1 MSGQRARKG
10 ERVHRGRQVSEAVFA
25 RLWHDSSRTLTEI
38 AAELDISAQAMLAR
52 ARARGLAPR
61 KARKP
66 NRKIDQDI
74 LRQMYLDGVSL
85 KAMADHFQVCPQ
97 RIGKTVAALGL
108 RRPHTSRWH
117 ALSIEEWQ
125 ALQLRRHMEEDAAR
139 CHAAMIE
146 AGILYRGAA

>member
-1 MSGQRARKG
+1 
-10 ERVHRGRQVSEAVFA
+10 
-25 RLWHDSSRTLTEI
+25 
-38 AAELDISAQAMLAR
+38 MLAR

-66 NRKIDQDI
+66 NRKIDQDL

-85 KAMADHFQVCPQ
+85 QAMAGYFRVCPQ
-97 RIGKTVAALGL
+97 RVSKTVAVMGL

-117 ALSIEEWQ
+117 ALSLDDWH
-125 ALQLRRHMEEDAAR
+125 ALQLRRHLEKDADR

-146 AGILYRGAA
+146 AGMLYRGAA